1 MICYGLMDPPEPP
14 YILILMSSI
23 QGVAFNV
30 LWVRTL
36 WPYIDLDLIFIFIQP
51 TGVDNFMMMKITMI
65 VMIILIMIMIP
76 PQPAGVAYM
85 TSVAPP
91 ALVGT
96 AISLMATVTWVVGK
110 GVSLSIVML
119 VLHHNHDHALI
130 GHLSLAEG

>member
-36 WPYIDLDLIFIFIQP
+36 WPSIDLHLIFILTQP
-51 TGVDNFMMMKITMI
+51 MGVDNLMMMMKITMI
-65 VMIILIMIMIP
+65 VMIILIMITIP
-76 PQPAGVAYM
+76 LQPAGVAYM

-110 GVSLSIVML
+110 GVSL
-119 VLHHNHDHALI
+119 
-130 GHLSLAEG
+130 